1 MVSDAS
7 LLDRTIETF
16 PHSFKIDFT
25 PYKSL
30 DFNSNTIEYCVN
42 SKLLTPEIK
51 VSKVI
56 VLGDVAVGK
65 TCLVNR

>member
-1 MVSDAS
+1 MVSDAL
-7 LLDRTIETF
+7 LLDRTIDTF
-16 PHSFKIDFT
+16 PRSFKTDFT

-30 DFNSNTIEYCVN
+30 DFNSNTVEYCVN
-42 SKLLTPEIK
+42 SKLLIPEIK